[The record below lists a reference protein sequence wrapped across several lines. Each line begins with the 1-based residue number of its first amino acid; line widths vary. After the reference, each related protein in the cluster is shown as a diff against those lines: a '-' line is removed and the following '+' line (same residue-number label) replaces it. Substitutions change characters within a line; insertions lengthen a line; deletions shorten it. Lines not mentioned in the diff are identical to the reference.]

1 MTGRPVL
8 PGGPAMYRKGDET
21 VGIRINKVIGYGLDD
36 VATENYEITDPRI
49 NPDSPLLTGVDKD
62 GDDYWTFL
70 EKAAEAGDEDAGHD
84 LLMRKMLTD
93 READTRWLVTHQAE
107 YGLPNVLVVRP
118 VGFPDWHRHD
128 DPIDYQE
135 EVLREDHPDPR
146 VTRSLGGLYPFNGLH
161 MDARTGKRIE
171 GTTVNLWRRVAN
183 DASEDAKDRLKA
195 LDLLAKTL
203 GYADHAEADRYVVPF
218 VPHEVRHVCAWGGL
232 FTSEEV
238 CFQLRPMIY
247 VYWA

>member
-1 MTGRPVL
+1 V
-8 PGGPAMYRKGDET
+8 YRKGDET

-36 VATENYEITDPRI
+36 VVTENGAISDPRI
-49 NPDSPLLTGVDKD
+49 NPDSPLLTGIDED

-70 EKAAEAGDEDAGHD
+70 ERIAEAGDETAQHEL
-84 LLMRKMLTD
+84 LLMKMLTD

-146 VTRSLGGLYPFNGLH
+146 AVRPLGGLYPFNGLH
-161 MDARTGKRIE
+161 MDVRTGERIE
-171 GTTVNLWRRVAN
+171 GTMVNTWRRA
-183 DASEDAKDRLKA
+183 ASSTSEDEENRLA
-195 LDLLAKTL
+195 VLDLLARGF
-203 GYADHAEADRYVVPF
+203 GYADHAEAERFVAPL
-218 VPHEVRHVCAWGGL
+218 VPHEVRHVCAWGKL
-232 FTSEEV
+232 FTSKEV
-238 CFQLRPMIY
+238 CFQLRPLIY
-247 VYWA
+247 TYWA